1 MTASSISNL
10 APSTSF
16 FHPTLNS
23 ESFPEA
29 EIKVM
34 GVDVGVTVDG
44 ENTKGSSS
52 PDNDE
57 CEDRTQLQIVRDLI
71 SVQSFSLVCP
81 FEVSI

>member
-16 FHPTLNS
+16 FPPHTQ
-23 ESFPEA
+23 SFPEA
-29 EIKVM
+29 EIKVT
-34 GVDVGVTVDG
+34 GVDVGVIADG
-44 ENTKGSSS
+44 ENTEGSSS

-57 CEDRTQLQIVRDLI
+57 CEDGTRLQTARDLI
-71 SVQSFSLVCP
+71 SVQSFFPPVCP